1 MRRSKENYE
10 FKDALELNNATY
22 IDYLNRFKRIALSM
36 FEWVNLPKSM
46 DARYLELC
54 LFYNGQAALLKDKSY
69 GFINTKAATNGDVNI
84 YGLPTKINCF
94 SYSYQSIRTLYT
106 GLDPNLSDKQFENQK
121 NNECILVMNNEDRL
135 PTAGSLELFA
145 WRLYNADR
153 TCDVNIQA
161 QKTPVMIVMD
171 EKQRLTM
178 MQLYNQY
185 NGNMPFIFGDKN
197 LLNDGNK
204 IESITTQAPYIVDK
218 ISDYKREIWN
228 EALTYLGINNISRD
242 KKERLT
248 ENESNENNE
257 LVNLNLQSMLIPRIR
272 ACKQFNEKYGL
283 TGTDKE
289 ISVRVR
295 SDLYNII
302 KQEESVISD
311 YMDNGRIDKEENKK
325 KIEMIEG
332 EKDE

>member
-10 FKDALELNNATY
+10 FKDALELNNATFN
-22 IDYLNRFKRIALSM
+22 DYLYRFTRIALSM
-36 FEWVNLPKSM
+36 FEWVYLPKSM
-46 DARYLELC
+46 DARYLEKC
-54 LFYNGQAALLKDKSY
+54 LFYNGQAALLKDKTY
-69 GFINTKAATNGDVNI
+69 GFINTKAAANGYVNI

-94 SYSYQSIRTLYT
+94 SYSYQSVRTLYT
-106 GLDPNLSDKQFENQK
+106 GLNENLSEAQMEYQK
-121 NNECILVMNNEDRL
+121 NNECILVMNNEERL

-153 TCDVNIQA
+153 TCDVNITA
-161 QKTPVMIVMD
+161 QKTPVMIITD

-178 MQLYNQY
+178 MQMYNQY

-197 LLNDGNK
+197 LLADGNK
-204 IESITTQAPYIVDK
+204 VEALTTSAPYIVDK
-218 ISDYKREIWN
+218 ISEYKKEIWN
-228 EALTYLGINNISRD
+228 EALTFLGINNIARD

-257 LVNLNLQSMLIPRIR
+257 LVNLNLQAMLIPRMR
-272 ACKQFNEKYGL
+272 ACREFNEKFGL

-311 YMDNGRIDKEENKK
+311 YMDNGRIDEEEN
-325 KIEMIEG
+325 IEKLEG
-332 EKDE
+332 VENE

>member
-10 FKDALELNNATY
+10 FKDALEINNATY

-46 DARYLELC
+46 DARYIELC
-54 LFYNGQAALLKDKSY
+54 LFYNGQCAFLKDPKY
-69 GFINTKAATNGDVNI
+69 GYINTKASANGYVNI

-106 GLDPNLSDKQFENQK
+106 GLDPTLSEKQFEYQK

-204 IESITTQAPYIVDK
+204 IEAIQTLAPYIVDK
-218 ISDYKREIWN
+218 ITDYKKEIWN
-228 EALTYLGINNISRD
+228 EALTYLGINNIARD

-248 ENESNENNE
+248 ENESSENNE
-257 LVNLNLQSMLIPRIR
+257 LVNLNLQAMLIPRIR
-272 ACKQFNEKYGL
+272 ACKQFNEKFGL

-311 YMDNGRIDKEENKK
+311 YIDNGRIDNPKNVEK
-325 KIEMIEG
+325 IEG
-332 EKDE
+332 ELNE